1 MYLGHDQGVS
11 EAVSWIAGR
20 TRCGMF
26 HSVELAKAIHGERV
40 REMERVLRDRRLLE
54 PASDAAQA
62 TLATSEPG
70 RAIRVAATPARGSS
84 ACEPV

>member
-1 MYLGHDQGVS
+1 MYPSHDPGVS

-20 TRCGMF
+20 TRCGML
-26 HSVELAKAIHGERV
+26 HSVELVKAIHADRV

-54 PASDAAQA
+54 PSSDAALA
-62 TLATSEPG
+62 MLATSEPG
-70 RAIRVAATPARGSS
+70 RAIRVAATPARGGS

>member
-1 MYLGHDQGVS
+1 MYLGHDPGVS

-26 HSVELAKAIHGERV
+26 HSVELVKAIHGDRV
-40 REMERVLRDRRLLE
+40 WEMERVLRDRRLLE
-54 PASDAAQA
+54 PAGDAAQV
-62 TLATSEPG
+62 TLAASEPG
-70 RAIRVAATPARGSS
+70 RAIRVAATPARGGS